1 VATRTDFG
9 DVCRNFR
16 STVIIAKDLDVSCDI
31 VSSYG
36 NQWHHQLR
44 DTEGGVWPPTPNS
57 SQDY

>member
-36 NQWHHQLR
+36 NQ
-44 DTEGGVWPPTPNS
+44 
-57 SQDY
+57 